1 VFVFFFFVFCSLINN
16 IWFDI
21 LVEARNN
28 FVKIRGLNDDI
39 NKAFKSLA
47 ELAKVLDEIKYVLEI
62 SIFKQLHK
70 LSSGKRVVFI
80 KKVIIIY

>member
-1 VFVFFFFVFCSLINN
+1 MFVFFVFWEFINN

-28 FVKIRGLNDDI
+28 LVKIQGLNDDV

-47 ELAKVLDEIKYVLEI
+47 ELAEVLDEINYVMEI
-62 SIFKQLHK
+62 PIFKQFHK
-70 LSSGKRVVFI
+70 LSARKRAIFI